1 MFTSLDASLENYTE
15 PHRNISVAT
24 DDQLVDEDFVSFRAL
39 EEQIPS
45 FLIHIKV
52 FFHYLYN
59 NFYKC
64 ATLISCTHLEF
75 PSRFKNREVKV

>member
-1 MFTSLDASLENYTE
+1 MW
-15 PHRNISVAT
+15 AT

-45 FLIHIKV
+45 FLIDMKV

-59 NFYKC
+59 SFYKR
-64 ATLISCTHLEF
+64 ATLTKNCTHLEF
-75 PSRFKNREVKV
+75 PSCFKNRGVKV